1 MVNIAGKWV
10 VQLIITQ
17 QYGWNSVSQ
26 KKITKKKKTPKIIH
40 LNFSFR
46 TPFHRFS
53 GIIPRIQ
60 QWSCLSFPDFY
71 KASLHRLLSKNP

>member
-26 KKITKKKKTPKIIH
+26 KKITKKKKKH
-40 LNFSFR
+40 L
-46 TPFHRFS
+46 
-53 GIIPRIQ
+53 
-60 QWSCLSFPDFY
+60 
-71 KASLHRLLSKNP
+71 K